1 MNDETFGK
9 ALFESERKI
18 REAAVY
24 VKRRYLY
31 DKIASVPTDYFVG
44 FYGIRGIGK
53 TVTLL
58 QLARET
64 KNAFYF
70 SADAAYFRDETVYD
84 VAKYAIARGYRN
96 IFIDEI
102 HTKAYWENDLKTLYD
117 EGEGRVIFSGS
128 SALEI
133 KKKGGEL
140 SRRALLF
147 YMKPASF
154 REYVSIKHGEELPAF
169 SIKQFEDY
177 EQRKKII
184 LEYSRVAPYLTEYFN
199 YGGVLYAAE
208 REFFYDSIQNVV
220 DKIVYTDLAYLREMS
235 MKIADDIFS
244 LLYFISFSSPSETN
258 YSKLANSVNLSKPT
272 VISIINDLAKI
283 GIVKQVFSCGK
294 GAAIR
299 KEPKLYLA
307 FPFRAYFNTVK
318 SRQSD
323 IGALREEFFVNH
335 VDTACYMKTERGAK
349 TPDFKIDNV
358 IFEVGGAGK
367 TFKQKADYLVKD
379 AVLIEERTIP
389 LFLFGFAY

>member
-1 MNDETFGK
+1 MNDEIFGK
-9 ALFESERKI
+9 ALFESERRI
-18 REAAVY
+18 REASTY
-24 VKRRYLY
+24 VKKRYLY
-31 DKIASVPTDYFVG
+31 DRIASVPADYFVG

-70 SADAAYFRDETVYD
+70 SADAAYFRDESIYD
-84 VAKYAIARGYRN
+84 VVKYAIERGYKH

-102 HTKAYWENDLKTLYD
+102 HTKSYWENDLKTLYD
-117 EGEGRVIFSGS
+117 EGEGRIIFSGS

-154 REYVSIKHGEELPAF
+154 REYVSIKHGKELPIH
-169 SIKQFEDY
+169 SLRQLEDY
-177 EQRKKII
+177 EQRKKIM
-184 LEYSRVAPYLTEYFN
+184 LEYSNVASYLSEYFN
-199 YGGVLYAAE
+199 YGGVLYATE
-208 REFFYDSIQNVV
+208 KEFFYDSIQNIIE
-220 DKIVYTDLAYLREMS
+220 KIIYTDLSSLREMS

-294 GAAIR
+294 GASIR

-318 SRQSD
+318 SRQPD

-335 VDTACYMKTERGAK
+335 VDNICYMKTERGAK
-349 TPDFKIDNV
+349 TPDFKIDDV
-358 IFEVGGAGK
+358 VFEVGGPGK

-379 AVLIEERTIP
+379 AALIEERTIP
-389 LFLFGFAY
+389 LFLFGFMY